1 MPMNKKKA
9 SGLVG
14 IVVGGV
20 WLASNFQHFD
30 EQGIV
35 AIGMPLLILIAGIAY
50 FVSGMKSS

>member
-1 MPMNKKKA
+1 MNRKKV

-14 IVVGGV
+14 IVIGGI

-30 EQGIV
+30 EQGFV
-35 AIGMPLLILIAGIAY
+35 SIGMPLLILAAGIAY